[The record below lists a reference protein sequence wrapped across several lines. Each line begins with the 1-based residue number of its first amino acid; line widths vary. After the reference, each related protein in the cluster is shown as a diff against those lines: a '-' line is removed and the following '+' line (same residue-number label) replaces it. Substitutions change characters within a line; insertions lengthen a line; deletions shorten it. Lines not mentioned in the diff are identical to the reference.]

1 MQWAPNRQIDLQKK
15 ILLLTEKI
23 ENFSVNYL
31 YSDCLRV
38 AMGIKDKCK
47 AAACATAARLL
58 AMKAQVEN
66 RVLNDVEILE
76 NKRKL

>member
-1 MQWAPNRQIDLQKK
+1 VQRAPNRQIDLQKK

-23 ENFSVNYL
+23 ENFNVNYP

-38 AMGIKDKCK
+38 AMGIKDKRK
-47 AAACATAARLL
+47 AAARATATRSL

-66 RVLNDVEILE
+66 RALNDVEILE
-76 NKRKL
+76 NK